1 MQVVVVVVVVW
12 VSVVGSPCWCVP
24 RKTVVVVVMLNVSVR
39 RSAWPDGQLGS
50 SIISTATLPIP
61 IPWTQVVIPESNV
74 QVVPSGGVIGGSA
87 DADAGRAA
95 AATVAAMVA
104 ANGIFMASPSDRL
117 R

>member
-24 RKTVVVVVMLNVSVR
+24 RKTVVVVVMLNLSVR
-39 RSAWPDGQLGS
+39 RTARPDGQLGS
-50 SIISTATLPIP
+50 SISSIVPAPIP
-61 IPWTQVVIPESNV
+61 IAWTHVVIPRSNV
-74 QVVPSGGVIGGSA
+74 QVEPSGGVIGGSA
-87 DADAGRAA
+87 DADAGRAT